1 MLIVKL
7 KLMWGTIGILIIAL
21 VVSVV
26 IIFNQ
31 SSGDKEEIKTDIKE
45 STKEPEKEVKEEV
58 EEEEKSEPKTE
69 TVYTRPEPEVYSLG
83 YSLTPD
89 VFAYR
94 FNKFYQDAEIDMEI
108 KFSQP
113 TETDVFARVSTST
126 TIAGKIYPETGELI
140 SLSIIGEGLDNET
153 NLIFYQTTLI
163 SFLHAVTD
171 PDIEKDEKNYILT
184 KELDYEKITSG
195 DEGKSEYTH
204 EGIKFNLYKGTVAG
218 DKVSS
223 LEVINTNNE

>member
-31 SSGDKEEIKTDIKE
+31 SSGDKEETKTATKE
-45 STKEPEKEVKEEV
+45 STKEPEKEVEEEV
-58 EEEEKSEPKTE
+58 EEESEPKTE

-94 FNKFYQDAEIDMEI
+94 FNKFYQDIEIDMEV

-113 TETDVFARVSTST
+113 TETDVLARVSNNT
-126 TIAGKIYPETGELI
+126 TIVGKISPETEELI
-140 SLSIIGEGLDNET
+140 SMSIVGEDLGDET
-153 NLIFYQTTLI
+153 NLLFYQSTLI
-163 SFLHAVTD
+163 SFVHAVTD
-171 PDIEKDEKNYILT
+171 PDMEKDLKNYILN
-184 KELDYEKITSG
+184 EGLDYDKVTSD
-195 DEGKSEYTH
+195 DEGKSEFTH
-204 EGIKFNLYKGTVAG
+204 EGIKFNLYKETISG

-223 LEVINTNNE
+223 LEVTNTNNE